1 MGEAALD
8 SEAEALL
15 NTATSKPKD
24 PEELLQQIVKNQ
36 EQMQQQINSLA
47 KRFDKVEEEL
57 EATDVE
63 VKKTNDTR
71 TRLEKS
77 DNAIQKEFW
86 RKIRELSKDGEG
98 ISWKQIMQLYN
109 VKKSRAYEIFA
120 EIESDEDNLIRLE
133 RHPRDVLIHAKWYI
147 IYLLDKWYPEA
158 RKKAERK
165 NESLESMYTEQ
176 LVEILQDNVSTAEK
190 DARVEK
196 LEVIQRQI

>member
-109 VKKSRAYEIFA
+109 VKK
-120 EIESDEDNLIRLE
+120 
-133 RHPRDVLIHAKWYI
+133 
-147 IYLLDKWYPEA
+147 
-158 RKKAERK
+158 
-165 NESLESMYTEQ
+165 
-176 LVEILQDNVSTAEK
+176 
-190 DARVEK
+190 
-196 LEVIQRQI
+196 